1 MRDLL
6 KIDLKR
12 VCKDTLFLVLLILAG
27 VFALVG
33 PILMKAA
40 FSFINIEDMFMNYY
54 K

>member
-6 KIDLKR
+6 KMDLKR

-33 PILMKAA
+33 PILMKAV
-40 FSFINIEDMFMNYY
+40 FSFINIDEIA
-54 K
+54 